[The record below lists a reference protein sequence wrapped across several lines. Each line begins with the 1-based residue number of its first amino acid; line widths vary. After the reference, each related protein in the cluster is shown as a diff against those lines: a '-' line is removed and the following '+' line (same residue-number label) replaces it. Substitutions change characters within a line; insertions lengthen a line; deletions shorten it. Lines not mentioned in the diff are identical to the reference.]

1 MLLKYITNFCYVHDG
16 HGCNSDLNFGAFAA
30 VYNTFCSYMPIEHL
44 YDYIKYCAVVCIY
57 RLVRLLLLNLSKTF
71 KMPYVVWV

>member
-1 MLLKYITNFCYVHDG
+1 
-16 HGCNSDLNFGAFAA
+16 
-30 VYNTFCSYMPIEHL
+30 MPIEHL
-44 YDYIKYCAVVCIY
+44 YDYIKYSAVVCIY